1 MKAVAVASPA
11 GALDSFAS
19 KLLLIGLEA
28 PTLGRPRWKESLALL
43 LQACALNGSQVADQ
57 PAPDASAANTKR
69 NPPGQH

>member
-1 MKAVAVASPA
+1 MKAVAVASPD

-43 LQACALNGSQVADQ
+43 RQV
-57 PAPDASAANTKR
+57 
-69 NPPGQH
+69 H